1 EQENVVTPCTLVGL
15 KDPGFATNIE
25 CSLRLVG
32 EQSPSVG
39 AHQPWDGKVCT
50 VDFEVVT
57 HLAISHGVEGT
68 AAIECVCAR
77 TEPIDGS
84 VATEKLKLRRILVEA
99 EFLKEYA
106 VLRANRDAERV

>member
-1 EQENVVTPCTLVGL
+1 MSYPRALSLGL
-15 KDPGFATNIE
+15 KTPDSRTNIE
-25 CSLRLVG
+25 CSLRLVE
-32 EQSPSVG
+32 EQSPAIG
-39 AHQPWDGKVCT
+39 AHQPWDGKMCT

-57 HLAISHGVEGT
+57 HLAISHGIGCT

-99 EFLKEYA
+99 EFLK
-106 VLRANRDAERV
+106 D